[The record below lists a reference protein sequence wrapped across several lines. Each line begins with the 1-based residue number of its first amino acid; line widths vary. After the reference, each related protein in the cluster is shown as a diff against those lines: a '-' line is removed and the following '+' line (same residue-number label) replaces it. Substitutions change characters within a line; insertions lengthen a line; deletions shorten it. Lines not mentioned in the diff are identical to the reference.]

1 MSLTGGFA
9 CTSIRLQLVSVVT
22 GASER
27 ATFIVAGLTAEARDQ
42 TLVYVI
48 ASLRIIQ
55 QLESWF
61 TGALSS
67 KRTLNTTMTAAPVIC
82 LTVISI

>member
-1 MSLTGGFA
+1 MSLTDGFA
-9 CTSIRLQLVSVVT
+9 CTAIRFQLVSVVT

-27 ATFIVAGLTAEARDQ
+27 TTLIVAGLAAEARDQ
-42 TLVYVI
+42 TFIYVI
-48 ASLRIIQ
+48 AGLRVIQ

-67 KRTLNTTMTAAPVIC
+67 ERTLYTTMTAASIVR
-82 LTVISI
+82 LTVIFI